1 MFGLDELIA
10 ELLIIAE
17 SGDRTD
23 ANVNI
28 ISNGLENIANF
39 VTIAD
44 SQIQNEVH
52 VAIVRLNYRGKIMQM
67 LLFVSAVTC
76 SDC

>member
-52 VAIVRLNYRGKIMQM
+52 VAVVRLNYRGKIMQM
-67 LLFVSAVTC
+67 LLFFSAVTC